1 MLNEDGKYMDFYFSL
16 SSMKSGKILLGLSHN
31 FKEIQHDIW
40 KHEVSHS
47 VLSML
52 FLIILAVVCLLMI
65 LISILQ
71 PLKKIQ
77 QNIRN
82 YKLTKDSKA
91 VVMSQNTV
99 AKHVAGLIEK
109 RLIYAEPTTVQT
121 RKGKKHNG
129 NLLYT
134 IRPIQ
139 DAVDYYNERLLLK
152 LEAATEKQCIQK
164 QLDAQKQ
171 LHPDSFKEGG
181 DCA

>member
-1 MLNEDGKYMDFYFSL
+1 
-16 SSMKSGKILLGLSHN
+16 
-31 FKEIQHDIW
+31 
-40 KHEVSHS
+40 
-47 VLSML
+47 
-52 FLIILAVVCLLMI
+52 
-65 LISILQ
+65 
-71 PLKKIQ
+71 
-77 QNIRN
+77 
-82 YKLTKDSKA
+82 
-91 VVMSQNTV
+91 MSQNTV

-171 LHPDSFKEGG
+171 LHPDLFEEGG

>member
-1 MLNEDGKYMDFYFSL
+1 MPNEIFA
-16 SSMKSGKILLGLSHN
+16 LGL
-31 FKEIQHDIW
+31 EGGA
-40 KHEVSHS
+40 
-47 VLSML
+47 
-52 FLIILAVVCLLMI
+52 ILVYTYLRYCENRETYQCYP
-65 LISILQ
+65 S
-71 PLKKIQ
+71 
-77 QNIRN
+77 
-82 YKLTKDSKA
+82 YKTIGKA
-91 VVMSQNTV
+91 VGMSQNTV

-164 QLDAQKQ
+164 QLDAQKK
-171 LHPDSFKEGG
+171 LHPDPFKEGG

>member
-1 MLNEDGKYMDFYFSL
+1 MSPHEQSL
-16 SSMKSGKILLGLSHN
+16 PACSIAVRHNRETHLFAGSQYAAHHHYGFRLGYRT
-31 FKEIQHDIW
+31 IG
-40 KHEVSHS
+40 
-47 VLSML
+47 
-52 FLIILAVVCLLMI
+52 
-65 LISILQ
+65 
-71 PLKKIQ
+71 
-77 QNIRN
+77 
-82 YKLTKDSKA
+82 KA
-91 VVMSQNTV
+91 VGMSQNTV

-109 RLIYAEPTTVQT
+109 QLIYAEPTTVQT

-139 DAVDYYNERLLLK
+139 DAVDYYNERLLLN

-171 LHPDSFKEGG
+171 LHPDSFEEGG

>member
-1 MLNEDGKYMDFYFSL
+1 MSKKKYKAPMPVGNFFPVPNE
-16 SSMKSGKILLGLSHN
+16 ILQLGLCSG
-31 FKEIQHDIW
+31 EIL
-40 KHEVSHS
+40 VYTY
-47 VLSML
+47 
-52 FLIILAVVCLLMI
+52 LMYCEDRTTFQCHPSYRTI
-65 LISILQ
+65 G
-71 PLKKIQ
+71 
-77 QNIRN
+77 
-82 YKLTKDSKA
+82 KA
-91 VVMSQNTV
+91 VGMSQNTV

-121 RKGKKHNG
+121 RKGKKHND

-171 LHPDSFKEGG
+171 LHPDPFKEGG